1 MCDCRVCEL
10 EITYPEEFDQIITDV
25 FDHIIDLEYKL

>member
-10 EITYPEEFDQIITDV
+10 EITYPEEFDQIIDDLFGHMIDV
-25 FDHIIDLEYKL
+25 EYR